1 MVANG
6 QSWVCGNQVVASVL
20 TRLASQARVPI
31 PASRY
36 ASGERRVEAW
46 MDSIEKGTGQ
56 SLADTTQSGFPYR
69 RYPDAGRDASW
80 TDTAVVA
87 CTQAE

>member
-1 MVANG
+1 MLAHVLYSQQA
-6 QSWVCGNQVVASVL
+6 WLGNLTAGLWHQVVASVL

-46 MDSIEKGTGQ
+46 MDSIEKGTG
-56 SLADTTQSGFPYR
+56 
-69 RYPDAGRDASW
+69 
-80 TDTAVVA
+80 
-87 CTQAE
+87 